1 MIKDVNCLP
10 FLYSNQARTGQVHLE
25 SKLQFVVQ
33 NPIDLR
39 LPERGIVVKFFGSGD
54 EGRVKLE
61 CVCRVVFLFDRVIPD
76 DGELVRRYQ
85 RDAYAAMGELVDRTL
100 KAMGQN
106 PIGLPEMAE

>member
-1 MIKDVNCLP
+1 MIKEVNCLH
-10 FLYSNQARTGQVHLE
+10 FLYTNQTRTGHVHLE

-39 LPERGIVVKFFGSGD
+39 IPERAIVVKFFGHGD
-54 EGRVKLE
+54 EERVKLE
-61 CVCRVVFLFDRVIPD
+61 CVCRVVFLFDRIIPD
-76 DGELVRRYQ
+76 GEELVRRYQ
-85 RDAYAAMGELVDRTL
+85 AEAYGAMAELVDRTL